1 MSTFNNNESLASI
14 RTKINDTI
22 TMTESHNT
30 SKMSIAPDD
39 GNSYIAQG
47 ANWVEFS
54 NQPPLS
60 FASMVMSDARSTSF
74 VYPQVYRLVD
84 PLVPSFSI
92 TLQSGVAP
100 LTSEF
105 DGVKVFDGFRAQYAN
120 SAKVNISKKD
130 DRWQLTHMVI
140 AYISGNSTA
149 QFSTGFS
156 QAGHTFGL
164 LFQTNGNLLS
174 YLSVATGTSSG
185 YADVTA
191 GTYGSLSTG
200 WHVFHVTYERDAGDT
215 KWIGELWVDGVSTGA
230 KETVTTYNEVTSSA
244 SPASSNFRLE
254 GNTNVKIA
262 AQVNFCEKKSAA
274 EVQALFDQFKA
285 DNAIV

>member
-1 MSTFNNNESLASI
+1 MPTFDNNENLASI
-14 RTKINDTI
+14 RTKINDAI
-22 TMTESHNT
+22 TMTENHDT
-30 SKMSIAPDD
+30 SKMPTAPDD

-47 ANWVEFS
+47 SSWVEFS

-60 FASMVMSDARSTSF
+60 FTSMVMSDARSTSF
-74 VYPQVYRLVD
+74 VYPQAYGFVD
-84 PLVPSFSI
+84 PLSPHFSI

-100 LTSEF
+100 LIPEF
-105 DGVKVFDGFRAQYAN
+105 DGVKVFDGFRAQCAN
-120 SAKVNISKKD
+120 SAKVNIYKKD

-140 AYISGNSTA
+140 AYVSGNSTA
-149 QFSTGFS
+149 QLSTGFS
-156 QAGHTFGL
+156 AAGHTFGL
-164 LFQTNGNLLS
+164 NFQTDGSLLS
-174 YLSVATGTSSG
+174 YLAVAIGTSSS
-185 YADVTA
+185 YAEATA

-200 WHVFHVTYERDAGDT
+200 WHVFHVTYERDVADT

-230 KETVTTYNEVTSSA
+230 KDTITVHNEVSSSA
-244 SPASSNFRLE
+244 VPTTSNFKFS
-254 GNTNVKIA
+254 GDPNVKIA